1 MVPLGP
7 EPLELAETVDAL
19 AAKLDVPARV
29 NEAASKTAH
38 TAQVKAQ
45 ENQTV
50 LIGAAVAAVV
60 ALGAPLLTASL
71 RPGRVKVVSLWVWEP
86 AVRKADRRPT
96 SWLES
101 RRDADSLCSVP

>member
-1 MVPLGP
+1 MSETHPDQNP
-7 EPLELAETVDAL
+7 TDDPPPIEQQREELAETVDAL

-45 ENQTV
+45 ENRTV

-60 ALGAPLLTASL
+60 ALGAFI
-71 RPGRVKVVSLWVWEP
+71 VI
-86 AVRKADRRPT
+86 RR
-96 SWLES
+96 
-101 RRDADSLCSVP
+101 RRR

>member
-1 MVPLGP
+1 MSETHPDQNP
-7 EPLELAETVDAL
+7 TDDPPPIEQQREELAETVDAL

-38 TAQVKAQ
+38 TAEVKAQ

-60 ALGAPLLTASL
+60 ALGAFI
-71 RPGRVKVVSLWVWEP
+71 VI
-86 AVRKADRRPT
+86 RR
-96 SWLES
+96 
-101 RRDADSLCSVP
+101 RRR